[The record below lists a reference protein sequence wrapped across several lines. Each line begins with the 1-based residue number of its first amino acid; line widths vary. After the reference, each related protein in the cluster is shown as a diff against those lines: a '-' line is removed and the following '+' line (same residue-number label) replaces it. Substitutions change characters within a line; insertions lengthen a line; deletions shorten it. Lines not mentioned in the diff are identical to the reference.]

1 MAYALFE
8 QNVGFLQ
15 KIASDDTHLA
25 YIKHS
30 HPLSIQKTITVGT
43 VMIKRMCTENVT
55 LGQIIHLLEVY
66 IYK

>member
-1 MAYALFE
+1 MNYE
-8 QNVGFLQ
+8 VSIYHTCNPV
-15 KIASDDTHLA
+15 ICTVM
-25 YIKHS
+25 YITR
-30 HPLSIQKTITVGT
+30 IQKTITVGT